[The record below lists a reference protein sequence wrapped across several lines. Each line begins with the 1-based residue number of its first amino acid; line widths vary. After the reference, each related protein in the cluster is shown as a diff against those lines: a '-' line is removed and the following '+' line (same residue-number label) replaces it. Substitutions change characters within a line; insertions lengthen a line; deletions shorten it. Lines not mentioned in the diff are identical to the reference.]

1 VRLSGICLNFDDPLQ
16 HETDSDRLNAAA
28 EPHLN
33 RAAPGGNRS
42 QWGDPMPAHFI
53 NYATP

>member
-1 VRLSGICLNFDDPLQ
+1 LNFDDPLQ
-16 HETDSDRLNAAA
+16 HQTDSDRLNAAA

>member
-1 VRLSGICLNFDDPLQ
+1 M
-16 HETDSDRLNAAA
+16 TDSDRLNASA

-33 RAAPGGNRS
+33 RAASGGNRS
-42 QWGDPMPAHFI
+42 QWGDAMPPHFI